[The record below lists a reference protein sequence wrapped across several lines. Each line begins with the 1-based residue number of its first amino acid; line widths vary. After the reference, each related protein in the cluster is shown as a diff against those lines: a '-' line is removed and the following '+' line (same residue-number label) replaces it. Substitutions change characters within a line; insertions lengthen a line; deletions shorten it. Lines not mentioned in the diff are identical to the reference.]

1 MRPGEEPVSDSQR
14 QCEGPT
20 KCGWVESERLLAK
33 TFDAWRTEFRSIL
46 EDHRRDIQDR
56 LEHIEREIEKKS
68 DKENVELIVRGIND
82 ELARHAEQIKE
93 LNTGLDTKVGTDT
106 MWRVVGLV
114 VTLGGIVSGIISAII
129 NYFGRH

>member
-1 MRPGEEPVSDSQR
+1 MTDNQCQGPG
-14 QCEGPT
+14 

-33 TFDAWRTEFRSIL
+33 TFDAWRAEFRSIL

-82 ELARHAEQIKE
+82 ELARHAEQIKG
-93 LNTGLDTKVGTDT
+93 LNTGLEGKVASEILWKVAGI
-106 MWRVVGLV
+106 VVAI
-114 VTLGGIVSGIISAII
+114 GGILSGIITAVV
-129 NYFGRH
+129 NFVQRR

>member
-1 MRPGEEPVSDSQR
+1 MSDSQR

-33 TFDAWRTEFRSIL
+33 TFDAWRSEFRSIL

-114 VTLGGIVSGIISAII
+114 VTLGGIVSGIISAVI
-129 NYFGRH
+129 NYLGRH

>member
-1 MRPGEEPVSDSQR
+1 MTQGEESVNGSQC
-14 QCEGPT
+14 QVPT

-33 TFDAWRTEFRSIL
+33 TFDAWRAEFRSIL

-82 ELARHAEQIKE
+82 ELARHAEQIRE
-93 LNTGLDTKVGTDT
+93 LNTGLGGKVGVDT
-106 MWRVVGLV
+106 MWKIAGLI
-114 VTLGGIVSGIISAII
+114 VTIGGIVSGIISAVI
-129 NYFGRH
+129 NYFGRR